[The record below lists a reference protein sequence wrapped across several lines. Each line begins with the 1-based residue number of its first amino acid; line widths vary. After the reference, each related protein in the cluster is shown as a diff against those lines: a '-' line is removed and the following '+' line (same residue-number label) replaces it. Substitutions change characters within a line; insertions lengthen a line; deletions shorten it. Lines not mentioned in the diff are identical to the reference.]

1 VERLAYK
8 AKLARLTDTELL
20 LDDEQFNKLGEIMS
34 HIEKANADELQ
45 KVFKE
50 ADSFS
55 VGDSVHVTWES
66 DKNNAI
72 EKFSNDQKGNSELIK
87 SL

>member
-1 VERLAYK
+1 MERLADK
-8 AKLARLTDTELL
+8 ARLARLTDTKLL
-20 LDDEQFNKLGEIMS
+20 LDDEQSNELSEVMS

-55 VGDSVHVTWES
+55 VGDSIHAAWKS
-66 DKNNAI
+66 DKNNAK
-72 EKFSNDQKGNSELIK
+72 EKFLKGSK
-87 SL
+87 